1 MRESKNIVT
10 DQDDA
15 AIARDKKESRNRK
28 WREENAVAL
37 AAYGEEVARDGL
49 PLAQYRSF

>member
-1 MRESKNIVT
+1 MMTNAE
-10 DQDDA
+10 DF
-15 AIARDKKESRNRK
+15 ARATAGKLERNRK

-37 AAYGEEVARDGL
+37 AAYAEEVARDGL